1 MEKKYKFDNEQEK
14 NKYNTNNTKC
24 DFIYKA
30 GSIFFFILLLCS
42 SIYEIKFRFKRTNT
56 GLQYKIIKK
65 TNKEQ
70 VDKKMG
76 FRIEREISC
85 NGKIL
90 EYRNQYGYSPLLFMK
105 KNIMKNDF
113 DGKYFEAVN
122 LLKPG
127 EEFIFKL
134 KARNIPISYGMNP
147 INVEK
152 NQNVLVKIELVD
164 VFTRE
169 EGQKKVM
176 VFFEERKKNAEK
188 ILEKQNKK
196 IEKFLNKNKFKFE
209 KKEKYYVVYE
219 EEHKNIIKVGDKV
232 KINFSIKEDN
242 GKFIATN
249 IKEKAIK
256 GKIFNEEAKY
266 EPISITINES
276 TDWIMDCLKNL
287 QKGKKCKV
295 FLPTVDVSNLDYS
308 KNFFEVE
315 LEVLEIEEKKEEV
328 KKNENEV
335 KKNENEVKKNE
346 NEVKKNENKENEK
359 EEKKVKENKTT
370 VEKNEEKDKKE
381 NTDYKKNKK
390 NTVEKK
396 NIKKK

>member
-70 VDKKMG
+70 VDEKMG

-127 EEFIFKL
+127 EVFIFKL

-176 VFFEERKKNAEK
+176 GFFEERKKDADK

-196 IEKFLNKNKFKFE
+196 IENFLNKNKFKFE

-242 GKFIATN
+242 GKFVATN

-256 GKIFNEEAKY
+256 EKIFNEEFKY

-276 TDWIMDCLKNL
+276 TDWIMACLKNL

-335 KKNENEVKKNE
+335 KKNEN
-346 NEVKKNENKENEK
+346 KEKEK
-359 EEKKVKENKTT
+359 EEKKVKENKTS

>member
-70 VDKKMG
+70 VDEKMG

-164 VFTRE
+164 VFTKE

-176 VFFEERKKNAEK
+176 GFFEERKKDADK
-188 ILEKQNKK
+188 ILEQQNKK
-196 IEKFLNKNKFKFE
+196 IENFLNKNKFKFE

-242 GKFIATN
+242 GKFVATN

-256 GKIFNEEAKY
+256 EKIFNEEFKY

-276 TDWIMDCLKNL
+276 TDWIMACLKNL

-328 KKNENEV
+328 KKNEN
-335 KKNENEVKKNE
+335 
-346 NEVKKNENKENEK
+346 KEKEK
-359 EEKKVKENKTT
+359 EEKKVKENKIT

-381 NTDYKKNKK
+381 NTDNKKNKK

>member
-1 MEKKYKFDNEQEK
+1 MEKKYKFDNEQGK
-14 NKYNTNNTKC
+14 NKYDTNNTKC

-56 GLQYKIIKK
+56 GLQYMVIKK

-70 VDKKMG
+70 VDEKMG

-164 VFTRE
+164 VFTKE

-176 VFFEERKKNAEK
+176 GFFEERKKDADK
-188 ILEKQNKK
+188 ILEQQNKK
-196 IEKFLNKNKFKFE
+196 IENFLNKNKFKFE

-256 GKIFNEEAKY
+256 EKIFNEEFKY

-276 TDWIMDCLKNL
+276 TDWIIACLKNL

-328 KKNENEV
+328 KKNEN
-335 KKNENEVKKNE
+335 
-346 NEVKKNENKENEK
+346 KEKEK
-359 EEKKVKENKTT
+359 EEKKVKENKTS

-381 NTDYKKNKK
+381 NTDNKKNKK

>member
-1 MEKKYKFDNEQEK
+1 MEKKYKFDNKQEK

-70 VDKKMG
+70 VDEKMG

-164 VFTRE
+164 VFTKE

-176 VFFEERKKNAEK
+176 GFFEERKKDADK
-188 ILEKQNKK
+188 ILEQQNKK
-196 IEKFLNKNKFKFE
+196 IENFLNKNKFKFE

-256 GKIFNEEAKY
+256 EKIFNEEFKY

-276 TDWIMDCLKNL
+276 TDWIMACLKNL

-335 KKNENEVKKNE
+335 KKNEN
-346 NEVKKNENKENEK
+346 KEKEK
-359 EEKKVKENKTT
+359 EEKKVKENKIT

-381 NTDYKKNKK
+381 NTDNKKNKK

>member
-56 GLQYKIIKK
+56 GLQYRVIKK

-70 VDKKMG
+70 VDEKMG

-164 VFTRE
+164 VFTKE

-176 VFFEERKKNAEK
+176 VFFEERKKDADK
-188 ILEKQNKK
+188 ILEQQNKK
-196 IEKFLNKNKFKFE
+196 IENFLNKNKFKFE

-256 GKIFNEEAKY
+256 EKIFNEEFKY

-276 TDWIMDCLKNL
+276 TDWIMACLKNL

-328 KKNENEV
+328 KKNEN
-335 KKNENEVKKNE
+335 
-346 NEVKKNENKENEK
+346 KEKEK

-381 NTDYKKNKK
+381 NTDNKKNKK

>member
-56 GLQYKIIKK
+56 GLQYRIIKK

-70 VDKKMG
+70 VDEKMG

-164 VFTRE
+164 VFTKE

-176 VFFEERKKNAEK
+176 GFFEERKKDADK
-188 ILEKQNKK
+188 ILEQQNKK
-196 IEKFLNKNKFKFE
+196 IENFLNKNKFKFE

-242 GKFIATN
+242 GKFVATN

-256 GKIFNEEAKY
+256 EKIFNEEFKY

-276 TDWIMDCLKNL
+276 TDWIMACLKNL

-335 KKNENEVKKNE
+335 KKNEN
-346 NEVKKNENKENEK
+346 KEKEK
-359 EEKKVKENKTT
+359 EEKKVKENKIT

-381 NTDYKKNKK
+381 NTDNKKNKK

>member
-70 VDKKMG
+70 VDEKMG

-164 VFTRE
+164 VFTKE

-176 VFFEERKKNAEK
+176 VFFEERKKDADK
-188 ILEKQNKK
+188 ILEQQNKK
-196 IEKFLNKNKFKFE
+196 IENFLNKNKFKFE

-242 GKFIATN
+242 GKFVATN

-256 GKIFNEEAKY
+256 EKIFNEEFKY

-276 TDWIMDCLKNL
+276 TDWIMACLKNL

-335 KKNENEVKKNE
+335 KKNEN
-346 NEVKKNENKENEK
+346 KEKEK
-359 EEKKVKENKTT
+359 EEKKVKENKTS

-381 NTDYKKNKK
+381 NTDNKKNKK

>member
-14 NKYNTNNTKC
+14 NNYNTNNTKC

-70 VDKKMG
+70 VDEKMG

-127 EEFIFKL
+127 EEFVFKL

-164 VFTRE
+164 VFNKE

-176 VFFEERKKNAEK
+176 GFFEERKKDADK
-188 ILEKQNKK
+188 ILEQQNKK
-196 IEKFLNKNKFKFE
+196 IENFLNKNKFKFE

-242 GKFIATN
+242 GKFVATN
-249 IKEKAIK
+249 MKEKAIK
-256 GKIFNEEAKY
+256 EKIFNEEFKY

-276 TDWIMDCLKNL
+276 TDWIMACLKNL

-335 KKNENEVKKNE
+335 KKNEN
-346 NEVKKNENKENEK
+346 KEKEK

>member
-70 VDKKMG
+70 VDEKMG

-164 VFTRE
+164 VFTKE

-176 VFFEERKKNAEK
+176 GFFEERKKDADK
-188 ILEKQNKK
+188 ILEQQNKK
-196 IEKFLNKNKFKFE
+196 IENFLNKNKFKFE

-256 GKIFNEEAKY
+256 EKIFNEEFKY

-276 TDWIMDCLKNL
+276 TDWIMACLKNL

-335 KKNENEVKKNE
+335 KKNEN
-346 NEVKKNENKENEK
+346 KEKEK
-359 EEKKVKENKTT
+359 EEKKVKENKIT

-381 NTDYKKNKK
+381 NTDNKKNKK

>member
-1 MEKKYKFDNEQEK
+1 MESKYKFDNEQEK

-30 GSIFFFILLLCS
+30 GSIFFFILLLCC
-42 SIYEIKFRFKRTNT
+42 SIYEVKFRFKRTNT

-70 VDKKMG
+70 VDEKMG

-90 EYRNQYGYSPLLFMK
+90 EYRNQYGYSPILFIK
-105 KNIMKNDF
+105 KDIMKNDF

-127 EEFIFKL
+127 EVFIFKL
-134 KARNIPISYGMNP
+134 KARDIPIFYEMNP
-147 INVEK
+147 INVDK
-152 NQNVLVKIELVD
+152 KQNVLVKIELVD

-169 EGQKKVM
+169 EGQKIVM
-176 VFFEERKKNAEK
+176 GFLEERKKEADK
-188 ILEKQNKK
+188 IFEQQNKK
-196 IEKFLNKNKFKFE
+196 IEEFLNKKKFKFE

-256 GKIFNEEAKY
+256 EKIFNEEAKY

-315 LEVLEIEEKKEEV
+315 LDVLEIEEKIEEV
-328 KKNENEV
+328 KKKEN
-335 KKNENEVKKNE
+335 KKNEE
-346 NEVKKNENKENEK
+346 
-359 EEKKVKENKTT
+359 EEKKVKENKIT
-370 VEKNEEKDKKE
+370 EKKREEQNKKE
-381 NTDYKKNKK
+381 KKEYKKNKK

-396 NIKKK
+396 I

>member
-1 MEKKYKFDNEQEK
+1 MEKKYKFDNEQGK

-56 GLQYKIIKK
+56 GLQYRIIKK

-70 VDKKMG
+70 VDEKMG

-164 VFTRE
+164 VFTKE

-176 VFFEERKKNAEK
+176 GFFEERKKDADK
-188 ILEKQNKK
+188 ILEQQNKK
-196 IEKFLNKNKFKFE
+196 IENFLNKNKFKFE

-242 GKFIATN
+242 GKFVATN

-256 GKIFNEEAKY
+256 EKIFNEEFKY

-276 TDWIMDCLKNL
+276 TDWIMACLKNL

-335 KKNENEVKKNE
+335 KKNEN
-346 NEVKKNENKENEK
+346 KEKEK
-359 EEKKVKENKTT
+359 EEKKVKENKTS

-381 NTDYKKNKK
+381 NTDNKKNKK

>member
-56 GLQYKIIKK
+56 GLQYRVIKK

-70 VDKKMG
+70 VDKKRG

-164 VFTRE
+164 VFTKE

-176 VFFEERKKNAEK
+176 VFFEERKKDADK
-188 ILEKQNKK
+188 ILEQQNKK
-196 IEKFLNKNKFKFE
+196 IENFLNKNKFKFE

-242 GKFIATN
+242 GKFVATN

-256 GKIFNEEAKY
+256 EKIFNEEFKY

-276 TDWIMDCLKNL
+276 TDWIMACLKNL

-335 KKNENEVKKNE
+335 KKNEN
-346 NEVKKNENKENEK
+346 KEKEK
-359 EEKKVKENKTT
+359 EEKKVKENKTS

-381 NTDYKKNKK
+381 NTDNKKNKK

>member
-70 VDKKMG
+70 VDEKMG

-176 VFFEERKKNAEK
+176 VFFEERKKDADK
-188 ILEKQNKK
+188 ILEQQNKK
-196 IEKFLNKNKFKFE
+196 IENFLNKNKFKFE

-242 GKFIATN
+242 GKFVATN

-256 GKIFNEEAKY
+256 EKIFNEEFKY

-276 TDWIMDCLKNL
+276 TDWIIACLKNL

-335 KKNENEVKKNE
+335 KKNEN
-346 NEVKKNENKENEK
+346 KEKEK
-359 EEKKVKENKTT
+359 EEKKVKENKTS
-370 VEKNEEKDKKE
+370 VEKNEEKDKNE
-381 NTDYKKNKK
+381 NTDNKKNKK

>member
-70 VDKKMG
+70 VDEKMG

-152 NQNVLVKIELVD
+152 NQTVLVKIELVD

-176 VFFEERKKNAEK
+176 GFFEERKKDADK
-188 ILEKQNKK
+188 ILEQQNKK
-196 IEKFLNKNKFKFE
+196 IENFLNKNKFKFE

-242 GKFIATN
+242 GKFVATN

-256 GKIFNEEAKY
+256 EKIFNEEFKY

-276 TDWIMDCLKNL
+276 TDWIMACLKNL

-335 KKNENEVKKNE
+335 KKNEN
-346 NEVKKNENKENEK
+346 KEKEK
-359 EEKKVKENKTT
+359 EEKKVKENKTS

>member
-1 MEKKYKFDNEQEK
+1 MEKKYKFDNEQGK

-42 SIYEIKFRFKRTNT
+42 SIYEVKFRFKRTNT

-70 VDKKMG
+70 VDEKMG

-164 VFTRE
+164 VFTKE

-176 VFFEERKKNAEK
+176 GFFEERKKDADK
-188 ILEKQNKK
+188 ILEQQNKK
-196 IEKFLNKNKFKFE
+196 IENFLNKNKFKFE

-242 GKFIATN
+242 GKFVATN

-256 GKIFNEEAKY
+256 EKIFNEEFKY

-276 TDWIMDCLKNL
+276 TDWIMACLKNL

-328 KKNENEV
+328 KKNENEM
-335 KKNENEVKKNE
+335 KKNENEMKKNE
-346 NEVKKNENKENEK
+346 NEMKKNEK
-359 EEKKVKENKTT
+359 
-370 VEKNEEKDKKE
+370 EKNEEKDKNE
-381 NTDYKKNKK
+381 NTDNKKNKK

>member
-14 NKYNTNNTKC
+14 NKYNTNNAKC

-70 VDKKMG
+70 VDEKMG

-176 VFFEERKKNAEK
+176 VFFEERKKDADK
-188 ILEKQNKK
+188 ILEQQNKK
-196 IEKFLNKNKFKFE
+196 IEDFLNKNKFKFE

-256 GKIFNEEAKY
+256 EKIFNEEAKY

-295 FLPTVDVSNLDYS
+295 FLPTVDVSNLDCS

-328 KKNENEV
+328 KKNETTVGENEEKDKKV
-335 KKNENEVKKNE
+335 KKNETTVGE
-346 NEVKKNENKENEK
+346 NEEK
-359 EEKKVKENKTT
+359 DKKVKENKTT
-370 VEKNEEKDKKE
+370 VGENEKKDKKV
-381 NTDYKKNKK
+381 NTVYKKNKK

-396 NIKKK
+396 NIKKR

>member
-56 GLQYKIIKK
+56 GLQYRVIKK

-70 VDKKMG
+70 VDEKMG

-164 VFTRE
+164 VFTKE

-176 VFFEERKKNAEK
+176 VFFEERKKDADK
-188 ILEKQNKK
+188 ILEQQNKK
-196 IEKFLNKNKFKFE
+196 IENFLNKNKFKFE

-242 GKFIATN
+242 GKFVATN

-256 GKIFNEEAKY
+256 EKIFNEEFKY

-276 TDWIMDCLKNL
+276 TDWIIACLKNL

-335 KKNENEVKKNE
+335 KKNEN
-346 NEVKKNENKENEK
+346 KEKEK
-359 EEKKVKENKTT
+359 EEKKVKENKTS

-381 NTDYKKNKK
+381 NTDNKKNKK

>member
-1 MEKKYKFDNEQEK
+1 MEKKYKFDNEQGK

-70 VDKKMG
+70 VDEKMG

-127 EEFIFKL
+127 EEFVFKL

-164 VFTRE
+164 VFTKE

-176 VFFEERKKNAEK
+176 FFFEERKKDADK
-188 ILEKQNKK
+188 ILEQQNKK
-196 IEKFLNKNKFKFE
+196 IENFLNKNKFKFE

-242 GKFIATN
+242 GKFVATN

-256 GKIFNEEAKY
+256 EKIFNEEFKY

-276 TDWIMDCLKNL
+276 TDWIIACLKNL

-335 KKNENEVKKNE
+335 KKNEN
-346 NEVKKNENKENEK
+346 KEKEK
-359 EEKKVKENKTT
+359 EEKKVKENKTS
-370 VEKNEEKDKKE
+370 VEKNEEKDKNE
-381 NTDYKKNKK
+381 NTDNKKNKK

>member
-56 GLQYKIIKK
+56 GLQYIIIKK

-164 VFTRE
+164 VFTKE

-176 VFFEERKKNAEK
+176 GFFEERKKDADK
-188 ILEKQNKK
+188 ILEQQNKK
-196 IEKFLNKNKFKFE
+196 IENFLNKNKFKFE

-256 GKIFNEEAKY
+256 EKIFNEEFKY

-276 TDWIMDCLKNL
+276 TDWIMACLKNL

-295 FLPTVDVSNLDYS
+295 FLPTVDVSNIDYS

-335 KKNENEVKKNE
+335 KKNEN
-346 NEVKKNENKENEK
+346 KEKEK
-359 EEKKVKENKTT
+359 EEKKVKENKTS

-381 NTDYKKNKK
+381 NTDNKKNKK

>member
-70 VDKKMG
+70 VDEKMG

-127 EEFIFKL
+127 EEFVFKL

-164 VFTRE
+164 VFTKE

-176 VFFEERKKNAEK
+176 VFFEERKKDADK
-188 ILEKQNKK
+188 ILEQQNKK
-196 IEKFLNKNKFKFE
+196 IENFLNKNKFKFE

-242 GKFIATN
+242 GKFVATN

-276 TDWIMDCLKNL
+276 TDWIMACLKNL

-335 KKNENEVKKNE
+335 KKNEN
-346 NEVKKNENKENEK
+346 KEKEK
-359 EEKKVKENKTT
+359 EEKKVKENKTS

-390 NTVEKK
+390 NTVAKK

>member
-70 VDKKMG
+70 VDEKMG

-164 VFTRE
+164 VFTRD

-176 VFFEERKKNAEK
+176 GFFEERKKDADK
-188 ILEKQNKK
+188 IHKQQNKK
-196 IEKFLNKNKFKFE
+196 IEDFLNKNKFKFE

-256 GKIFNEEAKY
+256 EKIFNEEAKY

-276 TDWIMDCLKNL
+276 TDWIMACLKNL

-315 LEVLEIEEKKEEV
+315 LEVLEIEEKKEE
-328 KKNENEV
+328 E
-335 KKNENEVKKNE
+335 KKNE
-346 NEVKKNENKENEK
+346 NEVKKNENKEKEK
-359 EEKKVKENKTT
+359 EEKKVKENKTS
-370 VEKNEEKDKKE
+370 VEKNEEKNKKE

>member
-1 MEKKYKFDNEQEK
+1 MEKKYKFDNEQGK
-14 NKYNTNNTKC
+14 NKYDTNNTKC

-56 GLQYKIIKK
+56 GLQYRVIKK

-70 VDKKMG
+70 VDEKMG

-127 EEFIFKL
+127 EEFVFKL
-134 KARNIPISYGMNP
+134 KARNLPISYGMNP

-164 VFTRE
+164 VFTKE

-176 VFFEERKKNAEK
+176 VFFEERKKDADK
-188 ILEKQNKK
+188 ILEQQNKK
-196 IEKFLNKNKFKFE
+196 IENFLNKNKFKFE

-219 EEHKNIIKVGDKV
+219 EEHKNIVKVGDKV

-242 GKFIATN
+242 GKFVATN

-256 GKIFNEEAKY
+256 EKIFNEEFKY

-276 TDWIMDCLKNL
+276 TDWIMACLKNL

-335 KKNENEVKKNE
+335 KKNEN
-346 NEVKKNENKENEK
+346 KEKEK
-359 EEKKVKENKTT
+359 EEKKVKENKTS
-370 VEKNEEKDKKE
+370 VEKNEEKNKKE
-381 NTDYKKNKK
+381 NTVYKKNKK

-396 NIKKK
+396 NIKKR

>member
-1 MEKKYKFDNEQEK
+1 MEKKYKFDNEQGK
-14 NKYNTNNTKC
+14 NKYDTNNTKC

-56 GLQYKIIKK
+56 GLQYRVIKK

-70 VDKKMG
+70 VDEKMG

-127 EEFIFKL
+127 EEFVFKL
-134 KARNIPISYGMNP
+134 KARNLPISYGMNP

-164 VFTRE
+164 VFTKE

-176 VFFEERKKNAEK
+176 VFFEERKKDADK
-188 ILEKQNKK
+188 ILEQQNKK
-196 IEKFLNKNKFKFE
+196 IENFLNKNKFKFE

-219 EEHKNIIKVGDKV
+219 EEHKNIVKVGDKV

-242 GKFIATN
+242 GKFVATN

-256 GKIFNEEAKY
+256 EKIFNEEFKY

-276 TDWIMDCLKNL
+276 TDWIMACLKNL

-335 KKNENEVKKNE
+335 KKNEN
-346 NEVKKNENKENEK
+346 KEKEK
-359 EEKKVKENKTT
+359 EEKKVKENKTS
-370 VEKNEEKDKKE
+370 VEKNEEKNKKE
-381 NTDYKKNKK
+381 NTVYKKNKK

>member
-1 MEKKYKFDNEQEK
+1 MEKKYKFDNEQGK
-14 NKYNTNNTKC
+14 NKYDTNNTKC

-70 VDKKMG
+70 VDEKMG

-164 VFTRE
+164 VFTKE

-176 VFFEERKKNAEK
+176 VFFEERKKDADK
-188 ILEKQNKK
+188 ILEQQNKK
-196 IEKFLNKNKFKFE
+196 IENFLNKNKLKFE

-256 GKIFNEEAKY
+256 EKIFNEEFKY

-276 TDWIMDCLKNL
+276 TDWIMACLKNL
-287 QKGKKCKV
+287 KKGKKCKV

-315 LEVLEIEEKKEEV
+315 LEVLEIEEKKEE
-328 KKNENEV
+328 E
-335 KKNENEVKKNE
+335 
-346 NEVKKNENKENEK
+346 KKNENKEKEK
-359 EEKKVKENKTT
+359 EEKKVKENKTS

>member
-1 MEKKYKFDNEQEK
+1 MEKKCKFDNEQEK

-70 VDKKMG
+70 VDEKMG

-164 VFTRE
+164 VFTKE

-176 VFFEERKKNAEK
+176 VFFEERKKDADK
-188 ILEKQNKK
+188 ILEQQNKK
-196 IEKFLNKNKFKFE
+196 IENFLNKNKFKFE

-242 GKFIATN
+242 GKFVATN

-256 GKIFNEEAKY
+256 EKIFNEEFKY

-276 TDWIMDCLKNL
+276 TDWIMACLKNL

-335 KKNENEVKKNE
+335 KKNEN
-346 NEVKKNENKENEK
+346 KEKEK
-359 EEKKVKENKTT
+359 EEKKVKENKTS

-381 NTDYKKNKK
+381 NTDNKKNKK

>member
-56 GLQYKIIKK
+56 GLQYMVIKK

-70 VDKKMG
+70 VDEKMG

-164 VFTRE
+164 VFTKE

-176 VFFEERKKNAEK
+176 GFFEERKKDADK
-188 ILEKQNKK
+188 ILEQQNKK
-196 IEKFLNKNKFKFE
+196 IENFLNKNKFKFE

-256 GKIFNEEAKY
+256 EKIFNEEAKY

-335 KKNENEVKKNE
+335 KKNEN
-346 NEVKKNENKENEK
+346 KEKEK
-359 EEKKVKENKTT
+359 EEKKVKENKTS

-381 NTDYKKNKK
+381 NTDNKKNKK

>member
-1 MEKKYKFDNEQEK
+1 
-14 NKYNTNNTKC
+14 
-24 DFIYKA
+24 
-30 GSIFFFILLLCS
+30 
-42 SIYEIKFRFKRTNT
+42 
-56 GLQYKIIKK
+56 
-65 TNKEQ
+65 
-70 VDKKMG
+70 
-76 FRIEREISC
+76 
-85 NGKIL
+85 
-90 EYRNQYGYSPLLFMK
+90 
-105 KNIMKNDF
+105 
-113 DGKYFEAVN
+113 
-122 LLKPG
+122 
-127 EEFIFKL
+127 
-134 KARNIPISYGMNP
+134 MNP

-176 VFFEERKKNAEK
+176 VFFEERKKDADK
-188 ILEKQNKK
+188 ILEQQNKK
-196 IEKFLNKNKFKFE
+196 IENFLNKNKFKFE

-242 GKFIATN
+242 GKFVATN

-256 GKIFNEEAKY
+256 EKIFNEEFKY

-276 TDWIMDCLKNL
+276 TDWIMACLKNL

-335 KKNENEVKKNE
+335 KKNEN
-346 NEVKKNENKENEK
+346 KEKEK
-359 EEKKVKENKTT
+359 EEKKVKENKIT

-381 NTDYKKNKK
+381 NTDNKKNKK

>member
-70 VDKKMG
+70 VDEKMG

-176 VFFEERKKNAEK
+176 GFFEERKKDADK
-188 ILEKQNKK
+188 ILEQQNKK
-196 IEKFLNKNKFKFE
+196 IENFLNKNKFKFE

-256 GKIFNEEAKY
+256 EKIFNEEFKY

-276 TDWIMDCLKNL
+276 TDWIMACLKNL

-335 KKNENEVKKNE
+335 KKNEN
-346 NEVKKNENKENEK
+346 KEKEK
-359 EEKKVKENKTT
+359 EEKKVKENKTS

>member
-56 GLQYKIIKK
+56 GLQYMVIKK

-70 VDKKMG
+70 VDEKMG

-164 VFTRE
+164 VFTKE

-176 VFFEERKKNAEK
+176 GFFEERKKDADK
-188 ILEKQNKK
+188 ILEQQNKK
-196 IEKFLNKNKFKFE
+196 IENFLNKNKFKFE

-242 GKFIATN
+242 GKFVATN

-256 GKIFNEEAKY
+256 EKIFNEEFKY

-276 TDWIMDCLKNL
+276 TDWIMACLKNL

-335 KKNENEVKKNE
+335 KKNEN
-346 NEVKKNENKENEK
+346 KEKEK
-359 EEKKVKENKTT
+359 EEKKVKENKTS

-381 NTDYKKNKK
+381 NTDNKKNKK

>member
-70 VDKKMG
+70 VDEKMG

-164 VFTRE
+164 VFTKE

-176 VFFEERKKNAEK
+176 GFFEERKKDADK
-188 ILEKQNKK
+188 ILEQQNKK
-196 IEKFLNKNKFKFE
+196 IENFLNKNKFKFE

-242 GKFIATN
+242 GKFVATN

-256 GKIFNEEAKY
+256 EKIFNEEFKY

-276 TDWIMDCLKNL
+276 TDWIMACLKNL

-328 KKNENEV
+328 KKNEN
-335 KKNENEVKKNE
+335 
-346 NEVKKNENKENEK
+346 KEKEK
-359 EEKKVKENKTT
+359 EEKKVKENKTS

-381 NTDYKKNKK
+381 KTDNKKNKK

>member
-70 VDKKMG
+70 VDEKMG

-164 VFTRE
+164 VFTKE

-176 VFFEERKKNAEK
+176 GFFEERKKDADK
-188 ILEKQNKK
+188 ILEQQNKK
-196 IEKFLNKNKFKFE
+196 IENFLNKNKFKFE

-242 GKFIATN
+242 GKFVATN

-256 GKIFNEEAKY
+256 EKIFNEEFKY

-276 TDWIMDCLKNL
+276 TDWIMACLKNL

-335 KKNENEVKKNE
+335 KKNEN
-346 NEVKKNENKENEK
+346 KEKEK
-359 EEKKVKENKTT
+359 EEKKVKENKTS

-381 NTDYKKNKK
+381 NTDNKKNKK

>member
-56 GLQYKIIKK
+56 GLQYRVIKK

-70 VDKKMG
+70 VDEKMG

-127 EEFIFKL
+127 EVFIFKL

-176 VFFEERKKNAEK
+176 GFFEERKKDADK
-188 ILEKQNKK
+188 ILEQQNKK
-196 IEKFLNKNKFKFE
+196 IENFLNKNKFKFE

-242 GKFIATN
+242 GKFVATN

-256 GKIFNEEAKY
+256 EKIFNEEFKY

-276 TDWIMDCLKNL
+276 TDWIIACLKNL

-335 KKNENEVKKNE
+335 KKNEN
-346 NEVKKNENKENEK
+346 KEKEK
-359 EEKKVKENKTT
+359 EEKKVKENKTS

-381 NTDYKKNKK
+381 NTDNKKNKK

>member
-70 VDKKMG
+70 VDEKMG

-164 VFTRE
+164 VFTKE

-176 VFFEERKKNAEK
+176 GFFEERKKDADK
-188 ILEKQNKK
+188 ILEQQNKK
-196 IEKFLNKNKFKFE
+196 IENFLNKNKFKFE

-242 GKFIATN
+242 GKFVATN

-256 GKIFNEEAKY
+256 EKIFNEEFKY

-276 TDWIMDCLKNL
+276 TDWIMACLKNL

-328 KKNENEV
+328 KKNENEM
-335 KKNENEVKKNE
+335 KKNENEM
-346 NEVKKNENKENEK
+346 KKNENKEKEK
-359 EEKKVKENKTT
+359 EEKKVKENKTS
-370 VEKNEEKDKKE
+370 VEKNEEKGKKE

>member
-1 MEKKYKFDNEQEK
+1 MEKKYKFDNEQGK

-42 SIYEIKFRFKRTNT
+42 SIYEVKFRFKRTNT

-70 VDKKMG
+70 VDEKMG

-164 VFTRE
+164 VFTKE

-176 VFFEERKKNAEK
+176 GFFEERKKDADK
-188 ILEKQNKK
+188 ILEQQNKK
-196 IEKFLNKNKFKFE
+196 IENFLNKNKFKFE

-242 GKFIATN
+242 GKFVATN

-256 GKIFNEEAKY
+256 EKIFNEEFKY

-276 TDWIMDCLKNL
+276 TDWIMACLKNL

-328 KKNENEV
+328 KKNENEM
-335 KKNENEVKKNE
+335 KKNENEMKKNE
-346 NEVKKNENKENEK
+346 NEMKKNENKEKEK

-370 VEKNEEKDKKE
+370 VEKNEEKDKNE
-381 NTDYKKNKK
+381 NTDNKKNKK

>member
-56 GLQYKIIKK
+56 GLQYRVIKK

-164 VFTRE
+164 VFTKE

-176 VFFEERKKNAEK
+176 VFFEERKKDADK
-188 ILEKQNKK
+188 ILEQQNKK
-196 IEKFLNKNKFKFE
+196 IENFLNKNKFKFE

-242 GKFIATN
+242 GKFVATN

-256 GKIFNEEAKY
+256 EKIFNEEFKY

-276 TDWIMDCLKNL
+276 TDWIMACLKNL

-335 KKNENEVKKNE
+335 KKNEN
-346 NEVKKNENKENEK
+346 KEKEK

-381 NTDYKKNKK
+381 NTDNKKNKK

>member
-70 VDKKMG
+70 VDEKMG

-164 VFTRE
+164 VFTRD

-176 VFFEERKKNAEK
+176 DFFEERKKDADK
-188 ILEKQNKK
+188 ILEQQNKK
-196 IEKFLNKNKFKFE
+196 IENFLNKNKFKFE

-242 GKFIATN
+242 GKFVATN

-256 GKIFNEEAKY
+256 EKIFNEEFKY

-276 TDWIMDCLKNL
+276 TDWIMACLKNL

-335 KKNENEVKKNE
+335 KKNEN
-346 NEVKKNENKENEK
+346 KEKEK
-359 EEKKVKENKTT
+359 EEKKVKENKTS

-381 NTDYKKNKK
+381 NTDNKKNKK

>member
-70 VDKKMG
+70 VDEKMG

-127 EEFIFKL
+127 EEFVFKL

-164 VFTRE
+164 VFTKE

-176 VFFEERKKNAEK
+176 GFFEERKKDADK
-188 ILEKQNKK
+188 ILEQQNKK
-196 IEKFLNKNKFKFE
+196 IENFLNKNKFKFE

-256 GKIFNEEAKY
+256 EKIFNEEFKY

-276 TDWIMDCLKNL
+276 TDWIMACLKNL

-335 KKNENEVKKNE
+335 KKNEN
-346 NEVKKNENKENEK
+346 KEKEK
-359 EEKKVKENKTT
+359 EEKKVKENKTS

>member
-1 MEKKYKFDNEQEK
+1 MEKKYKFDNEQGK

-56 GLQYKIIKK
+56 GLQYRIIKK

-70 VDKKMG
+70 VDEKMG

-164 VFTRE
+164 VFTKE

-176 VFFEERKKNAEK
+176 GFFEERKKDADK
-188 ILEKQNKK
+188 ILEQQNKK
-196 IEKFLNKNKFKFE
+196 IENFLNKNKFKFE

-256 GKIFNEEAKY
+256 EKIFNEEFKY

-276 TDWIMDCLKNL
+276 TDWIIACLKNL

-335 KKNENEVKKNE
+335 KKNEN
-346 NEVKKNENKENEK
+346 KEKEK
-359 EEKKVKENKTT
+359 EEKKVKENKTS

-381 NTDYKKNKK
+381 NTDNKKNKK

>member
-1 MEKKYKFDNEQEK
+1 MEKKYKFDNEQGK
-14 NKYNTNNTKC
+14 NKYDTNNTKC

-70 VDKKMG
+70 VDEKMG

-127 EEFIFKL
+127 EEFVFKL
-134 KARNIPISYGMNP
+134 KARNLPISYGMNP

-164 VFTRE
+164 VFTKE

-176 VFFEERKKNAEK
+176 VFFEERKKDADK
-188 ILEKQNKK
+188 ILEQQNKK
-196 IEKFLNKNKFKFE
+196 IENFLNKNKFKFE

-219 EEHKNIIKVGDKV
+219 EEHKNIVKVGDKV

-242 GKFIATN
+242 GKFVATN

-256 GKIFNEEAKY
+256 EKIFNEEFKY

-276 TDWIMDCLKNL
+276 TDWIMACLKNL

-328 KKNENEV
+328 KKNEN
-335 KKNENEVKKNE
+335 
-346 NEVKKNENKENEK
+346 KEKEK
-359 EEKKVKENKTT
+359 EEKKVKENKTS